1 MSNVKTIKPQDMKA
15 IFDSSDE
22 KSRVSD
28 VKELLRIYRHEW
40 WKDLDRKL
48 QELFTE
54 QTWRRLRL
62 KADISL
68 NLLRWA
74 IDQIAPIYAEAP
86 MRRLGDR
93 EEDADEQT
101 SLAFYEQ
108 DGLLDMA
115 LDQAARLTALCG
127 TLFVRPLVQRERW
140 VLDVITPD
148 RVVVMPHEKDPMAI
162 SAIAV
167 RLPAPTEEKKK
178 GMRSKAWAFWT
189 SEEWCYLNE
198 GWDVIGEITRNP
210 YGVIPYLPIHA
221 AYPAVGFW
229 QQQNTYGLREA
240 TYKAGIAMTDHQ
252 HLRHLQSFKQIV
264 IAGQPDGSDWENLLA
279 DPSSAIQLRPGGSAS
294 VLDMQA
300 DLTAH
305 LDGILT
311 QASAVLNLYGIR
323 PEAVRGTMDASSG
336 YALALKNQG
345 LSRQWGRLRRV
356 FVFAEREL
364 YRLLRTTAR
373 VEVGVDLCEE
383 DLVVEHADLNAA
395 ADPAQQASTYSTL
408 VTAGILSR
416 AQVRRELDY
425 DLEQAEKIEAEIMEE
440 KLVDFGPQLPE
451 GDLGL

>member
-1 MSNVKTIKPQDMKA
+1 MSDIKTIKPQDMKA
-15 IFDSSDE
+15 IFDSKDE
-22 KSRVSD
+22 KARVGD

-40 WKDLDRKL
+40 WRDLDRKM

-86 MRRLGDR
+86 TRRLGDR
-93 EEDADEQT
+93 EEDADEQI

-108 DGLLDMA
+108 DGLIDMA

-127 TLFVRPLVQRERW
+127 TLFVRPLVQNKERW
-140 VLDVITPD
+140 VLDIVTPD
-148 RVVVMPHEKDPMAI
+148 RVVVMPHEKDPLAI

-178 GMRSKAWAFWT
+178 GILSKAWAFWT

-198 GWDVIGEITRNP
+198 GWDVIGEITANP

-229 QQQNTYGLREA
+229 QQQNTFGLREA

-264 IAGQPDGSDWENLLA
+264 ISGQPDGSDWENLLA

-300 DLTAH
+300 DLEAH

-364 YRLLRTTAR
+364 YRLLRTTTR
-373 VEVGVDLCEE
+373 VEVGVDLCKE

-395 ADPAQQASTYSTL
+395 ADPQQQASTYSTL

-425 DLEQAEKIEAEIMEE
+425 DPEQAEKIEAEIMEE
-440 KLVDFGPQLPE
+440 TATSDPLKGMI
-451 GDLGL
+451 